1 MFDTI
6 KNYYKNLVPALTD
19 SEWMA
24 LQGILTVKQIR
35 KGEYIIKEGQVCNHV
50 LFINKGLVR
59 LFYNANGK
67 EISVGF
73 FPENSY
79 VSEYESFLTRCPATQ
94 NIDVL
99 ADSEIFELHYDHV
112 QLLYKQYAVFQE
124 FGRKM
129 AEFLFI
135 MLNQRNTA
143 LLVLSP
149 EQRYRQMV
157 VETNLYQLVP
167 QYMLASFIGI
177 TPEHLSRIRKK
188 TAERKASK

>member
-6 KNYYKNLVPALTD
+6 KAYYRNLVPSMTED
-19 SEWMA
+19 EWMA
-24 LQGILTVKQIR
+24 LQSLLTLKQI
-35 KGEYIIKEGQVCNHV
+35 KKDEYLIKEGQVCNHV
-50 LFINKGLVR
+50 SFVNKGLVR

-73 FPENSY
+73 FPANSY

-94 NIDVL
+94 NIDAL
-99 ADSEIFELHYDHV
+99 ADIEILELSYDNV
-112 QLLYKQYAVFQE
+112 QFLYREYPIFQE

-129 AEFLFI
+129 AESLFI

-143 LLVLSP
+143 LLVLPP
-149 EQRYRQMV
+149 EQRYQQMV
-157 VETNLYQLVP
+157 VETNLHQLVP

-177 TPEHLSRIRKK
+177 TPEHLSRIRKNLLKNK
-188 TAERKASK
+188 TSK